1 MLKEKNINKLT
12 AVSAVTVA
20 KGIGVS
26 YSKANYIC
34 KMIST
39 LKQKPTASETTTER
53 RDKINNR
60 LLKSLLEPIEYID
73 YKTENKEQGNEQIK
87 AVFKMMVGNN

>member
-34 KMIST
+34 KMIRAT
-39 LKQKPTASETTTER
+39 YYDFYEEEFNEIKYGK
-53 RDKINNR
+53 
-60 LLKSLLEPIEYID
+60 KSICLQHLLEFSRIPLDI
-73 YKTENKEQGNEQIK
+73 IK
-87 AVFKMMVGNN
+87 NNLQLE

>member
-34 KMIST
+34 KMIRAT
-39 LKQKPTASETTTER
+39 YYDFYEEEFNEIKYGK
-53 RDKINNR
+53 
-60 LLKSLLEPIEYID
+60 KSICFKHLVEYTSIPVEIIR
-73 YKTENKEQGNEQIK
+73 KNLQFES
-87 AVFKMMVGNN
+87 